1 MLTLS
6 LFQTVLT
13 NCLYILSHSLSL
25 TYCLSHSMLT
35 HYLSD
40 FFLSPTLT
48 QIEAFLLK
56 TLKFIFECS
65 AFQSKASRS
74 LFQLK
79 MELSKKILKQN
90 GAKKSFFASLLNQF
104 LQRFGEQTFWSY
116 NNDTK
121 HRLEA
126 QRSQY
131 RYLYRES
138 MLQLLALDKISKM
151 GSRKASCDGLA
162 NQAYPPG
169 LIYWAD
175 TVV

>member
-126 QRSQY
+126 
-131 RYLYRES
+131 
-138 MLQLLALDKISKM
+138 
-151 GSRKASCDGLA
+151 
-162 NQAYPPG
+162 
-169 LIYWAD
+169 
-175 TVV
+175 